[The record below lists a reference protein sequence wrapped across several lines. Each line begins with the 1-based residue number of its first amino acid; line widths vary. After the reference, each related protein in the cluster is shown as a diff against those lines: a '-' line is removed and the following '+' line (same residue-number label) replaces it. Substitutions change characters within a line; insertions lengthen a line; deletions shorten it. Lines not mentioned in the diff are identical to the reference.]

1 MRNVVE
7 CSHNRKPSA
16 RAQGYAAAL
25 VHAHSDKIP
34 QFYVAFSAGISQSSH
49 RNQLPP
55 PPASWHALK
64 KHPYAEGF
72 RSAARL
78 EYEALK
84 LKGTFKIIQRPLHT
98 NPLLLKWVFIYKF
111 DQKGYLTKYKV
122 HICVRGD
129 RQPIGLQE
137 TYAATLVF

>member
-16 RAQGYAAAL
+16 RAQGYVAAL

-49 RNQLPP
+49 RDQLPP
-55 PPASWHALK
+55 PPASWHALM
-64 KHPYAEGF
+64 KHPHAKGF

-84 LKGTFKIIQRPLHT
+84 SKGTFKIIQ
-98 NPLLLKWVFIYKF
+98 
-111 DQKGYLTKYKV
+111 
-122 HICVRGD
+122 
-129 RQPIGLQE
+129 
-137 TYAATLVF
+137 